1 MKHWTAVLVLC
12 GALSIIS
19 GLLVSAV
26 PVFAHEDDPH
36 GDDVP
41 TYYPDIQP
49 IVETKC
55 MACHTDGGI
64 GPVSFDDP
72 SVFAFGGE
80 IVTHAVETGYMP
92 PWMPGPD
99 SPAMLGDRSMT
110 TEEIA
115 LFVEWMEHGA
125 PLGNPEEAVEAEQVT
140 FEPLRED
147 VVLTMPEYEPDPA
160 LGDDYRCFLLDA
172 NLPEDRYITGYTV
185 VPGDEAIVH
194 HVLLYQIDESAREQA
209 IARDAEDDRPGWECF
224 GGPGV
229 DTGGGGRG
237 RISEGGGIAG
247 SIGGWAPGATPIRY
261 SDGTGALL
269 RADGL
274 VVMQVHYHL
283 DNGTAPDQT
292 SAVMQLA
299 EPNTEITPLYALNMV
314 APVEIP
320 CTPDNDSPLCDRQ
333 TMLSQEIAEHGM
345 RALGRAQGLLRLCDA
360 SLDDFASQD
369 AGNVVSTCDYTVPQ
383 DAWAVGATG
392 HMHELGTAFN
402 LTRNPDTDDAQILLD
417 IPAWDFHWQGSY
429 QYVEPIRLNAGD
441 IIRMTCVWDNS
452 EGDRYVVWGEGTEDE
467 MCLGAVTLMPVE

>member
-1 MKHWTAVLVLC
+1 MIRRLTMIL
-12 GALSIIS
+12 LSSGMLLIAG
-19 GLLVSAV
+19 GLLASAMPVS
-26 PVFAHEDDPH
+26 AHEDDPH

-64 GPVSFDDP
+64 GPVSFDNP
-72 SVFAFGGE
+72 NVFAFGGE
-80 IVTHAVETGYMP
+80 IVAYAVESGYMP

-110 TEEIA
+110 AEEIE
-115 LFVEWMEHGA
+115 LFVEWIEHGA
-125 PLGNPEEAVEAEQVT
+125 PLGNADDAVVIEEAVY
-140 FEPLRED
+140 EPLRED

-172 NLPEDRYITGYTV
+172 DLPEDRYITGYTV

-194 HVLLYQIDESAREQA
+194 HVLVYQVDETARAQA
-209 IARDAEDDRPGWECF
+209 IARDAEDERPGWECF

-229 DTGGGGRG
+229 DTGGRG

-247 SIGGWAPGATPIRY
+247 SIGAWAPGATPVRHP
-261 SDGTGALL
+261 DGTGALL

-283 DNGTAPDQT
+283 DNGTSPDQT
-292 SAVMQLA
+292 SVVMELA
-299 EPNTEITPLYALNMV
+299 EPDAEITPLYALNMV

-320 CTPDNDSPLCDRQ
+320 CAPGNDSPLCDRG
-333 TMLSQEIAEHGM
+333 TMLAQEISEDGM

-360 SLDDFASQD
+360 TPDDFASQD
-369 AGNVVSTCDYTVPQ
+369 AGSVVSTCDYTVPQ

-402 LTRNPDTDDAQILLD
+402 LTRNPDGDDAQILLD
-417 IPAWDFHWQGSY
+417 IPVWDFHWQGAY
-429 QYVEPIRLNAGD
+429 QYVEPIWLNAGD
-441 IIRMTCVWDNS
+441 TIRMTCEWDNS

-467 MCLGAVTLMPVE
+467 MCLGALSLIPAE